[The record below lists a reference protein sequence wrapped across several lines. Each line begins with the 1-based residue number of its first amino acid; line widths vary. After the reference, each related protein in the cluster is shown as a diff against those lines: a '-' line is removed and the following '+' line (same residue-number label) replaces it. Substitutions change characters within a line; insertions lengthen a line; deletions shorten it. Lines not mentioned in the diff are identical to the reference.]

1 MPKIN
6 YKNHII
12 NFLFSDFIAS
22 VSFPQFW
29 QVVATLQVRCS
40 CISLQWLLLSC
51 SPGSRAHRLQQI
63 HLLGSTAPAQK
74 LRLMGLV
81 APQHV
86 GSLTRQQPT
95 SLALPSGLFT
105 TYPQGSQHIFKY
117 RYYIKIGTNLYVIFY
132 LYYFLFFLN
141 QNKIMLR
148 SSLVVQWLRMC
159 LPMQGAQVPSQVPED
174 ASEQLSP
181 WATTTEP
188 VPQSP
193 GAITTEAH
201 TLQSL
206 CSKTREA
213 TARRSPGT
221 AAATRESPLTAKTQ
235 HKQKK

>member
-1 MPKIN
+1 
-6 YKNHII
+6 
-12 NFLFSDFIAS
+12 
-22 VSFPQFW
+22 
-29 QVVATLQVRCS
+29 
-40 CISLQWLLLSC
+40 
-51 SPGSRAHRLQQI
+51 
-63 HLLGSTAPAQK
+63 
-74 LRLMGLV
+74 MGLV

-95 SLALPSGLFT
+95 SLTLPSGFLT
-105 TYPQGSQHIFKY
+105 TYPQGGPHIFKY
-117 RYYIKIGTNLYVIFY
+117 RYYIKIGRNLYVIFY

-159 LPMQGAQVPSQVPED
+159 LPMLGARVPSQVPEE

-181 WATTTEP
+181 WATTTDP

-213 TARRSPGT
+213 TAMRSLYT
-221 AAATRESPLTAKTQ
+221 AAANTESLLTATKTQ
-235 HKQKK
+235 KNQNKEL